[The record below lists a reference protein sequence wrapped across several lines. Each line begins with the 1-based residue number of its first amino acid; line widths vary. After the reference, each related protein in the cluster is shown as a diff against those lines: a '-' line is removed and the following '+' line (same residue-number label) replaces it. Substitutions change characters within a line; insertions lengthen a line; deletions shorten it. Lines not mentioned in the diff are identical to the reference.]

1 MLLHSVRDSLIILAA
16 DNDLLI
22 THNPVYKTKVYI
34 SGLHIYLLIYFYVY
48 VSQYFCMC
56 TCTHVYGC
64 LLKSGAGLRY
74 TGAGGIGGCELSD
87 RVVGN

>member
-1 MLLHSVRDSLIILAA
+1 MLLHSVRDSLIMLAA
-16 DNDLLI
+16 DNDLLT

-48 VSQYFCMC
+48 VSQYVCI
-56 TCTHVYGC
+56 HVYGC
-64 LLKSGAGLRY
+64 LLKSDAGVRY
-74 TGAGGIGGCELSD
+74 TGEGGVGGCELSD